1 MEGALF
7 FEMQERYK
15 VPCVKKCIAET
26 IGSQDLFEILQ
37 TSLCVKNSEKA
48 CDGELQFFIKM
59 MKGHKFSYKK
69 Y

>member
-1 MEGALF
+1 MESAFF
-7 FEMQERYK
+7 FEIQVRYK
-15 VPCVKKCIAET
+15 VPCVKKSIAET

-48 CDGELQFFIKM
+48 SDGELQFLIKM
-59 MKGHKFSYKK
+59 MKEHKFSYKK